1 MTVSGTQGKGV
12 KASED
17 GADLVYAAGKKNA
30 DTVKAGALKW
40 QKDAELFDGSDG
52 YDYSK
57 VASIGTDGFDVTYG
71 DGVPETLAPGDSMT
85 LLKANATLKDMAA
98 AEKTSSYSFKP
109 ISGVTVDAAV
119 TGKLAVKD
127 GVLTYTTAENR
138 ADKLTFGDQYYA
150 ANGTIL
156 PTTVESFDS
165 DNRTFFD
172 FSVGASYVYEGRLNV
187 GFAVFHVS
195 RPDNGFVEGSQFLER
210 KYVAQVNFSQDL
222 ELNRGLMS
230 SPGSD
235 NYFFANAAYQN
246 QDCFNQVM
254 LGAGVCFQPMIFG
267 VTWKTNITKVFETAS
282 AEKETEEGTA
292 DTGVYFTAVNIP
304 SLMVGAYYKGLQVY
318 YIFDFNIS
326 AKKNGSWSNELSLI
340 YTLPNKKKDLCPV
353 TYW

>member
-1 MTVSGTQGKGV
+1 MKKRILLITALT
-12 KASED
+12 AF
-17 GADLVYAAGKKNA
+17 AAGVFAQDYTFSNHNIVPFSLNPASTGTAYAVRFAANYRMQWPMLDNA
-30 DTVKAGALKW
+30 YHTLRV
-40 QKDAELFDGSDG
+40 S
-52 YDYSK
+52 YDQNVYK
-57 VASIGTDGFDVTYG
+57 HMCSIGVAYTY
-71 DGVPETLAPGDSMT
+71 DNMAHGVFQTNELDAVYSHTIRLTRDLRHFLRLGVQAS
-85 LLKANATLKDMAA
+85 LL
-98 AEKTSSYSFKP
+98 S
-109 ISGVTVDAAV
+109 
-119 TGKLAVKD
+119 
-127 GVLTYTTAENR
+127 NR
-138 ADKLTFGDQYYA
+138 VNLDKLTFGDQYYA